1 MCKDIIKKAKDYVKL
16 KHLTPSQE
24 QRYGGKPYTFHTN
37 MVADNAVRFLYYI
50 EASNKDN
57 VVVAAH
63 GHDLLEDTDTT
74 QKDLVRIFNKTVA
87 DIIFRVTDERGFDKK
102 EMLFKTLPKIWQSH
116 LATYVKLCDRM
127 ANGRNS
133 KNGNS
138 EKSKRMYKRYKEQ
151 YPVFRYG
158 LKTDTFGD
166 MWKELDEI
174 FEWLDN

>member
-1 MCKDIIKKAKDYVKL
+1 MIETAKKFVAE
-16 KHLTPSQE
+16 KHLKPSDE
-24 QRYGGKPYTFHTN
+24 QRYGGKPYTFHTG

-50 EASNKDN
+50 EEENKEN

-133 KNGNS
+133 KDGDS
-138 EKSKRMYKRYKEQ
+138 GKSKKMYIKYRETYS
-151 YPVFRYG
+151 VFRYA
-158 LKTDTFGD
+158 LKTDNFGD
-166 MWKELDEI
+166 MWDELDEI
-174 FEWLDN
+174 FEWKDC